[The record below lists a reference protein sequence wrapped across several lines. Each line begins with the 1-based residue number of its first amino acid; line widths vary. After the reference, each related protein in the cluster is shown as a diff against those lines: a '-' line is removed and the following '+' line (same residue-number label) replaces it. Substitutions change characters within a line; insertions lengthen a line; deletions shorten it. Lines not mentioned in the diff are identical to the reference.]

1 MTRAIREHLRDFV
14 ALLVLFAIA
23 IGCTGYILANQRLRF
38 PFVEEEPFVLR
49 AAFSDA
55 QAVVPGQ
62 GQTVRVAGM
71 RVGDIGD
78 VELRNGVAVVRMEL
92 DQKYDD
98 LVHADA
104 TALLRPRT
112 GLKDMFVELDPG
124 TREAPL
130 MKAGDT
136 IPIQNTAP
144 DVDADE
150 VLSALD
156 ADTRDYL
163 VLLINGAGGGL
174 RGRGTDLREVFRRLG
189 PLHRDLRRLN
199 SAVAER
205 RENLAR
211 LVRDYGGT
219 VDELGKR
226 DRDLTRL
233 VVSASAVFDSLAREE
248 NNISLAVNRLP
259 GTLNQVERT
268 LTRVQTLGEVMPP
281 AFEAMRPVVRQLHE
295 TNQQVRPLA
304 VEATPILRD
313 EIRPFVREARP
324 YLRRVRPAARGLGKA
339 SPDLRKSFRELNRFF
354 NMGAYNPGG
363 REPLSNDFE
372 TARRRDEGL
381 LFWLAWTTQNGVS
394 VFSTADAA
402 GPFRRI
408 ILSAT
413 CTTLQGQVQE
423 EPAREILFNLSD
435 ALNDPGLCPK
445 G

>member
-1 MTRAIREHLRDFV
+1 MTRAIREHMRDFV
-14 ALLVLFAIA
+14 AILVLFAIS
-23 IGCTGYILANQRLRF
+23 IGCAGYILSNQRLRF

-78 VELRNGVAVVRMEL
+78 VELRGGVAVVRMEL
-92 DQKYDD
+92 DQKYND
-98 LVHADA
+98 LVHSDA

-124 TREAPL
+124 TRETPL

-174 RGRGTDLREVFRRLG
+174 RGRGADLREVFRRLG

-199 SAVAER
+199 RAVAER

-211 LVRDYGGT
+211 LVHDYGGT

-233 VVSASAVFDSLAREE
+233 VASASAVFDSLAREE
-248 NNISLAVNRLP
+248 DNISLAVNRLP
-259 GTLNQVERT
+259 GTLNQVEST

-295 TNQQVRPLA
+295 TNLQVRPLA
-304 VEATPILRD
+304 EEATPILRD
-313 EIRPFVREARP
+313 RIRPFVREAQP
-324 YLRRVRPAARGLGKA
+324 YVRRIRPAARGLAKA

-363 REPLSNDFE
+363 REQLTGDFE
-372 TARRRDEGL
+372 TDRRRDEGL

-408 ILSAT
+408 VLSAT

>member
-1 MTRAIREHLRDFV
+1 MRKAIRDHLRDFV

-23 IGCTGYILANQRLRF
+23 IGVTGYILANQRLRF
-38 PFVEEEPFVLR
+38 PLVEEKPFVLR

-78 VELRNGVAVVRMEL
+78 VELRGGVAVVRMEL
-92 DQKYDD
+92 DREYTD
-98 LVHADA
+98 LVHSDA

-124 TREAPL
+124 TRDAPL

-150 VLSALD
+150 ILSAMD

-174 RGRGTDLREVFRRLG
+174 RGRGADLREVFRRLG

-199 SAVAER
+199 TAVAER
-205 RENLAR
+205 RRNLAR
-211 LVRDYGGT
+211 LVHDYGGT

-226 DRDLTRL
+226 DEDLRRL
-233 VVSASAVFDSLAREE
+233 VASASAVFESLSREE
-248 NNISLAVNRLP
+248 QNISLAVNRLP
-259 GTLNQVERT
+259 GTLDQVEET
-268 LTRVQTLGEVMPP
+268 LTRVDELGQAMPP
-281 AFEAMRPVVRQLHE
+281 AFEAMRPMVRQLHQ
-295 TNQQVRPLA
+295 TNLQVRPFA
-304 VEATPILRD
+304 EEATPLLRD
-313 EIRPFVREARP
+313 KIRPFVQDARP
-324 YLRRVRPAARGLGKA
+324 FVRRVRPAARGLAQA
-339 SPDLRKSFRELNRFF
+339 SPDLRESFYELNRFF

-363 REPLSNDFE
+363 REQLTGDFA
-372 TARRRDEGL
+372 TDRKRDEGL

-394 VFSTADAA
+394 VFSTADAM

-435 ALNDPGLCPK
+435 VLNDPGLCPK

>member
-1 MTRAIREHLRDFV
+1 MTRAIREHMRDFV

-23 IGCTGYILANQRLRF
+23 IACTGYILSNQRLRF
-38 PFVEEEPFVLR
+38 PLIEEKPFVLN

-71 RVGDIGD
+71 RVGDIGE
-78 VELRNGVAVVRMEL
+78 VQLRGGVAVVRMEL
-92 DQKYDD
+92 DREHRD
-98 LVHADA
+98 LVHDDA

-124 TREAPL
+124 TRAAPL
-130 MKAGDT
+130 MEAGDT

-150 VLSALD
+150 ILSALD

-174 RGRGTDLREVFRRLG
+174 RGRGEDLREVFRRLG

-199 SAVAER
+199 TAVAER
-205 RENLAR
+205 RRNLAR
-211 LVRDYGGT
+211 LIHDYGGT

-226 DRDLTRL
+226 DRDLTTL
-233 VVSASAVFDSLAREE
+233 VASASRVFDSLAREE
-248 NNISLAVNRLP
+248 DNISLAVRRLP
-259 GTLNQVERT
+259 GTLDQVERT
-268 LTRVQTLGEVMPP
+268 LQRVDTLGEVMPP
-281 AFEAMRPVVRQLHE
+281 GLEAMRPAVRQLHE
-295 TNQQVRPLA
+295 TNLQVRPLA
-304 VEATPILRD
+304 EEATPILRD
-313 EIRPFVREARP
+313 RIRPFVREARP
-324 YLRRVRPAARGLGKA
+324 FLRQVRPAARGLAKA
-339 SPDLRKSFRELNRFF
+339 SPDLRESFHELNRFF

-363 REPLSNDFE
+363 REGLTGDFD
-372 TARRRDEGL
+372 TDRRRDEGL

-413 CTTLQGQVQE
+413 CSTLQGQVQE

-435 ALNDPGLCPK
+435 VLNDPGLCAK
-445 G
+445 E